1 MRGPAGVQ
9 VDRQTPKS
17 RRSFEFM
24 PFHQGNHG
32 QVRCYQKEGRRRR
45 CQEEEGTGGWEEG
58 QDQWGWRRWQCQEEE
73 GAQEGRSSTYTWAI
87 AQKFWHVPSSAASRL
102 AFGLLMCSDE
112 PSGASERKQPFLAL
126 DVWFYL
132 HAGVAMFAVLR
143 RKHKSRTKPAHIY
156 RRMNENRRPG
166 H

>member
-45 CQEEEGTGGWEEG
+45 
-58 QDQWGWRRWQCQEEE
+58 CQEEE